1 MTTVEN
7 THVSPKLGYGISDAD
22 QHFYEAP
29 DAITKYLD
37 PEHRHAFRWIE
48 LDGRKTLLLND
59 RLYKLIPNPT
69 YDPVGVPGSMV
80 EYFRGHNPDG
90 KTLGQMAGAPQAIDP
105 AFRYREP
112 RMKVLD
118 EQGIELCIMLPTQA
132 LGLEQCLWED
142 PPAVVAVMRAL
153 NRWIHEEWSW
163 NIDNRVLVTGIITLI
178 DPVEAEKE
186 LETLIS
192 QGCKA
197 IGLRSGPVQ
206 IPGHYISI
214 GDKRY
219 DRFWARCAEA
229 NIAIGL
235 HGADTAYAPLMSMWG
250 ENPRFLGHKMSTM
263 GEVSDFY
270 LSRVVYD
277 TMAAFVC
284 HGVFDRHPKLKVIII
299 EQGAGWIPELIRRFK
314 ISNGKTPQLY
324 ATDPVQQFIDHT
336 WVMPFYEDD
345 LKGLT
350 RHFPVERIVYGSDWP
365 HPEGFADPED
375 YIVDLKEF
383 NEADQR
389 KIMRDNL
396 RSCLL
401 G

>member
-1 MTTVEN
+1 
-7 THVSPKLGYGISDAD
+7 LGYGISDAD

-29 DAITKYLD
+29 DSITKYLD
-37 PEHRHAFRWIE
+37 PEYRHAFRWIE

-80 EYFRGHNPDG
+80 EFFKGHNPEG
-90 KTLGQMAGAPQAIDP
+90 KTLRELAGDPQALDP

-163 NIDNRVLVTGIITLI
+163 NIDNRIFVTGIVSLI
-178 DPVEAEKE
+178 DPDEAENE
-186 LETLIS
+186 LDILLS

-206 IPGHYISI
+206 VPGRYYSMA
-214 GDKRY
+214 DKRY
-219 DRFWARCAEA
+219 DRFWAKCAEA
-229 NIAIGL
+229 NVPIGL
-235 HGADTAYAPLMSMWG
+235 HGADTAYSPLMAMWG
-250 ENPRFLGHKMSTM
+250 EDSRFGGHRKSTM
-263 GEVSDFY
+263 GEVVDFPIG
-270 LSRVVYD
+270 RAIYD

-284 HGVFDRHPKLKVIII
+284 HGAFDRHPKLKTIII
-299 EQGAGWIPELIRRFK
+299 EQGAQWIPYFVDRLK
-314 ISNGKTPQLY
+314 ISYGKTPQLY
-324 ATDPVQQFIDHT
+324 NTDPVQQFIDHT

-345 LKGLT
+345 LHKVT
-350 RHFPVERIVYGSDWP
+350 ASFPVERLVYGSDWP
-365 HPEGFADPED
+365 HPEGYAEPDE
-375 YIVDLKEF
+375 YIGDLATFTPAEQKM
-383 NEADQR
+383 
-389 KIMRDNL
+389 IMRDNL
-396 RSCLL
+396 RACLL